1 MLNCQ
6 NCPNPCFDFEETGI
20 CKREA
25 ELPPAVCPMFED
37 IPLDECPGIDY
48 HSVGIT
54 VRAIPP

>member
-6 NCPNPCFDFEETGI
+6 KCPNPCFDFEETKI

-37 IPLDECPGIDY
+37 IPIDECPGIDY
-48 HSVGIT
+48 HAVGIT
-54 VRAIPP
+54 VRANPP